1 MILVSP
7 SDTFEVSKMSLI
19 SEVDKEILFDFYA
32 PIVGAK
38 NVLFYLLLLRLE
50 PLTSKTYSE
59 FFTSYQISQNE
70 FVNGFPSLEA
80 IGLVKTFIKKEGN
93 HDHYLYRIY
102 APKTPQEFFSNELLN
117 ALLIRFVNEKDREA
131 LKKKY
136 ALATA
141 DVSSFKDVTLDFS
154 SYFQLDTASLP
165 SVDESSKETLSHK
178 TGNLKLYF
186 DVNVFFSALQKE
198 LPELSRASISQ
209 EEIVRIARIATLHN
223 FDEDAIAS
231 FVTRCFEPNRPIGSK
246 VDMERLRQIAI
257 DNSEL
262 HFAKKEPLIATESN
276 VSGSSSYAK
285 TIRLMDKM
293 GSVEFLSMLQKGHK
307 PAKSDLALIDRLV
320 NDIGLPEN
328 VVNALIFFTIS
339 TNDNNLNPNYL
350 EKVGA
355 SLVRADITNALDAM
369 NYLGAG
375 SSRRKNAQSSSI
387 KKPKPKSVPKET
399 PKEEKEVVQDDFD
412 DILNSL

>member
-19 SEVDKEILFDFYA
+19 DELDEEILFDFYA

-38 NVLFYLLLLRLE
+38 NVLFYLLLLRLG

-59 FFTSYQISQNE
+59 FFTSYQISQSE

-80 IGLVKTFIKKEGN
+80 IGLIKTFTKKEGN
-93 HDHYLYRIY
+93 HDHYVYRIY

-117 ALLIRFVNEKDREA
+117 ALLVRFVNEKDREA

-136 ALATA
+136 ALEAV
-141 DVSSFKDVTLDFS
+141 DISSFKEVTLDFS
-154 SYFQLDTASLP
+154 SYFQLDASSLP
-165 SVDESSKETLSHK
+165 SVDDASKDTLSHK

-186 DVNVFFSALQKE
+186 DTNVFFSALKKE
-198 LPELSRASISQ
+198 LPEVSRNSISQ

-231 FVTRCFEPNRPIGSK
+231 FVACSFEPNKPIGNK
-246 VDMERLRQIAI
+246 VDMEGLRQIAI

-276 VSGSSSYAK
+276 VTGSSSYAK

-307 PAKSDLALIDRLV
+307 PAKSDLVLIDRLV

-328 VVNALIFFTIS
+328 VVNALIFFVVS
-339 TNDNNLNPNYL
+339 TNDNNLNPNFL

-355 SLVRADITNALDAM
+355 SLVRAGITNALDAM

-375 SSRRKNAQSSSI
+375 SSRRKSGQTLLA
-387 KKPKPKSVPKET
+387 KKPKPKNVPKET